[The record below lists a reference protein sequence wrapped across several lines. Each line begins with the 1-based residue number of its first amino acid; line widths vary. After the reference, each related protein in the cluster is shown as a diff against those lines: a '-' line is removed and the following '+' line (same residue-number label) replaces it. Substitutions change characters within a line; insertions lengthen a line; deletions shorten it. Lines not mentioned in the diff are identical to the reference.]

1 MPSRI
6 PETRYARSGDLSI
19 AYQVV
24 GEGPDVLFIPGF
36 VSNVEL
42 MWEVPFLAHY
52 LERLSRMGRLVFFD
66 KRGTGLS
73 DRSLGTGSCADR
85 MDDLRAVADAAG
97 IESAAVIGLSEGGPL
112 GILFATTYPERAR
125 SLVLWGTFA
134 RILEAPD
141 YAIGFPPGTGDFFVK
156 NVRKLWGTGEGW
168 RNFAQNLPE
177 DEDTRRLIARYEKQ
191 ATTPGVVEQILS
203 RNLEIDVRLALPA
216 VQVPTLV
223 IHRLGDRLVNVRLA
237 RYMAEKI
244 PGARMVELPGDFHIS
259 GRVGEDDDVLDVIEE
274 FVTGDRIAR
283 EPHVERVLAT
293 ILFTDI
299 VDSTARAS
307 DLGDRAWTSTLRQHD
322 EIARRE
328 VERHRGV
335 LVKRTGDGLLA
346 TFDGPGRCVRAAQAI
361 RTAVRPLGL
370 DLRAGVHTGE
380 IHRTA
385 DDVVGIAVHIGA
397 RIGALARAGEILV
410 SSTVKDLVIGSS
422 IDFADRGRHELKGV
436 PGDWQ
441 IWAAVG

>member
-1 MPSRI
+1 
-6 PETRYARSGDLSI
+6 
-19 AYQVV
+19 VV
-24 GEGPDVLFIPGF
+24 
-36 VSNVEL
+36 
-42 MWEVPFLAHY
+42 
-52 LERLSRMGRLVFFD
+52 
-66 KRGTGLS
+66 
-73 DRSLGTGSCADR
+73 
-85 MDDLRAVADAAG
+85 
-97 IESAAVIGLSEGGPL
+97 GLSEGGPL
-112 GILFATTYPERAR
+112 GILFATTYPERVR

-141 YAIGFPPGTGDFFVK
+141 YPIGFPSGVGDLFIDKVQS
-156 NVRKLWGTGEGW
+156 LWGTGEGW
-168 RNFAQNLPE
+168 RSFAQNLPD

-191 ATTPGVVEQILS
+191 ATTPGVVAQILR
-203 RNLEIDVRLALPA
+203 RNIEIDVRAALPS

-223 IHRLGDRLVNVRLA
+223 VHRTGDRLASIRLS
-237 RYMAEKI
+237 RYMAENI
-244 PGARMVELPGDFHIS
+244 PARGWSSCPATSTSAGASAKTTTCSTPSRS
-259 GRVGEDDDVLDVIEE
+259 SSRATGRPYDS
-274 FVTGDRIAR
+274 
-283 EPHVERVLAT
+283 HVDRVLAT

-299 VDSTARAS
+299 VDSTAHAS

-361 RTAVRPLGL
+361 RNAMRPIGL

-385 DDVVGIAVHIGA
+385 DDVAGIAVHIGA
-397 RIGALARAGEILV
+397 RIGALAGAGEILV
-410 SSTVKDLVIGSS
+410 SSTVKDLVIGSG
-422 IDFADRGRHELKGV
+422 IDFADRGRHALKGV